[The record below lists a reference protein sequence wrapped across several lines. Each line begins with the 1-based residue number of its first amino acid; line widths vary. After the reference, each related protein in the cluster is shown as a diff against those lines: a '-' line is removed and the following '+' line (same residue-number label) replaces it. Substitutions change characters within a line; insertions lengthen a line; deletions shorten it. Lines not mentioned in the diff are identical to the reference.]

1 VFWLE
6 SLAVVFSFV
15 EQNPPINEVVQSGV
29 VPRVVKF
36 LSRDDF
42 PKLQVS
48 RSCSRFFLDILI
60 VTSLM
65 YLLTCFCCLLLQC
78 VLV

>member
-1 VFWLE
+1 MF
-6 SLAVVFSFV
+6 FFI

-48 RSCSRFFLDILI
+48 QFLQTAFMDKLI
-60 VTSLM
+60 VTS
-65 YLLTCFCCLLLQC
+65 FDVFVNLLLRFISSLC
-78 VLV
+78 LV